1 MGIVTTVG
9 PAWNFACP
17 DWAERLKSGRSILPD
32 LPLFEEKA
40 AKAVAIFD
48 NLRIPDIE
56 GQPRFAEAA
65 GDWFRDIVRAILGS
79 LDDQGVR
86 HVPELFALLGK
97 KNSKTT
103 NSGGLML
110 TALLVNEVP
119 RGEFL
124 FIGPTQE
131 ISDLAFQQAAG
142 MIEADPE
149 GYLQKRFHVQEYKKK
164 IVDRVNKAFVKVKTF
179 DMKVMTG
186 SKPIGVLIDEL
197 HVMGSLHYASRVMGQ
212 IRGALESKRNS
223 FLLIISTQS
232 DQPPAGVFKAELQ
245 YARAV
250 RDGTVTGNIRMLP
263 MLFEFPE
270 SMQTD
275 RQTKPWAN
283 PEFWP
288 MVMPNLG
295 RSLHLETM
303 MAGYAAAKEKGD
315 EEERRWASQ
324 HLNVEIGLALHSDR
338 WIGADYFED
347 AADQRITLEYIE
359 ENSDVC
365 VVGGDVGGLED
376 LWGLAVLG
384 RHKKTRHWML
394 WVRAWVQPIV
404 FQRRKEIAERLMDFV
419 KDGDLWV
426 CKHVTEDA
434 EQAAKIIVRLRDKG
448 LLPETGAVGL
458 DPAGVTALLEEL
470 ASYDIVAP
478 MVAGVSQGYK
488 LSSAIFGVERKLADG
503 TLKHSGSALL
513 TWCVDNARAEMRGSN
528 VYIEKKSASAK
539 IDPLV
544 AAFNAAEMMSR
555 NPVAFGAPVDFD
567 ALIKNAMVV

>member
-1 MGIVTTVG
+1 MGISTPVT
-9 PAWNFACP
+9 AEWNFACP
-17 DWAERLKSGRSILPD
+17 DWVERLKAGKSILPD
-32 LPLFEEKA
+32 LPLNSA
-40 AKAVAIFD
+40 LADKAVAIFN

-56 GQPRFAEAA
+56 KQPRFAEAG
-65 GDWFRDIVRAILGS
+65 GDWYRDIVRALLGS
-79 LDDQGVR
+79 LDEDGVR
-86 HVPELFALLGK
+86 HVPEIFALIGK

-142 MIEADPE
+142 MIDADPE

-197 HVMGSLHYASRVMGQ
+197 HVMGSIHYASRVLGQ

-232 DQPPAGVFKAELQ
+232 DQPPSGVFKAELQ
-245 YARAV
+245 YARSI
-250 RDGTVTGNIRMLP
+250 RDGKVTGNIRMLP

-270 SMQTD
+270 SMQLD
-275 RQTKPWAN
+275 SEKPWAN
-283 PEFWP
+283 PKYWP

-303 MAGYAAAKEKGD
+303 MAGYQAAKEKGP

-324 HLNVEIGLALHSDR
+324 HLNIEIGLALHSDR
-338 WIGADYFED
+338 WIGADYFEA
-347 AADQRITLEYIE
+347 AADKRITLEYIE
-359 ENSDVC
+359 ENCDVC

-376 LWGLAVLG
+376 LWGLAVIG
-384 RHKKTRHWML
+384 RHKKTRRWLL
-394 WVRAWVQPIV
+394 WVKAWAQLKV
-404 FQRRKEIAERLMDFV
+404 FERRKEIAEVLRDFE
-419 KDGDLWV
+419 KDGDLVV
-426 CKHVTEDA
+426 CKHVTQDA
-434 EQAAKIIVRLRDKG
+434 EEAAAIIVRLRDKA
-448 LLPETGAVGL
+448 LLPATGAVGL
-458 DPAGVTALLEEL
+458 DPNGVTALLEEL
-470 ASYDIVAP
+470 ALYDINSP
-478 MVAGVSQGYK
+478 MVLGVSQGYK
-488 LSSAIFGVERKLADG
+488 LSAAIFGVERKLADG

-513 TWCVDNARAEMRGSN
+513 NWCVQNARAEMRGSN
-528 VYIEKKSASAK
+528 VYIEKKSASSK

-555 NPVAFGAPVDFD
+555 NPEAVNMNLADFL
-567 ALIKNAMVV
+567 ANPIMVGV

>member
-1 MGIVTTVG
+1 MGILA
-9 PAWNFACP
+9 PIEADWNFACP
-17 DWAERLKSGRSILPD
+17 DWVDRLQAGRSILPD
-32 LPLFEEKA
+32 LPLFKA
-40 AKAVAIFD
+40 RADKAVAIFD
-48 NLRIPDIE
+48 NLRVPDIE

-79 LDDQGVR
+79 LDDNGVR

-164 IVDRVNKAFVKVKTF
+164 IVDRVTKAFVKVKTF

-245 YARAV
+245 YARSV
-250 RDGTVTGNIRMLP
+250 RDGRVTGNIRMLP

-270 SMQTD
+270 SMQID
-275 RQTKPWAN
+275 RQDKPWAN
-283 PEFWP
+283 PKFWP

-295 RSLHLETM
+295 RSLHLDTM

-338 WIGADYFED
+338 WIGADYFEA
-347 AADQRITLEYIE
+347 AADTRITLEYIE
-359 ENSDVC
+359 ENADVC

-384 RHKKTRHWML
+384 RHKVTRHWML
-394 WVRAWVQPIV
+394 WVKAWVQPIV
-404 FQRRKEIAERLMDFV
+404 FKRRKEIAERLMDFV

-426 CKHVTEDA
+426 CRHVTEDA

-448 LLPETGAVGL
+448 LLPEVNAVGL

-470 ASYDIVAP
+470 ASNEIVAP

-513 TWCVDNARAEMRGSN
+513 AWCVDNARAELRGSN

-544 AAFNAAEMMSR
+544 AAFNAAELMSR
-555 NPVAFGAPVDFD
+555 NPEARAVLDVS
-567 ALIKNAMVV
+567 AMVG

>member
-1 MGIVTTVG
+1 MGIVAPVE
-9 PAWNFACP
+9 PAWNFSCA
-17 DWAERLKSGRSILPD
+17 DWAERLRAGKSILPD
-32 LPLFEEKA
+32 LPLYAEKA

-48 NLRIPDIE
+48 NLRVPDIAD
-56 GQPRFAEAA
+56 QPRFAEAA
-65 GDWFRDIVRAILGS
+65 GDWFRDIIRAILGS
-79 LDDQGVR
+79 LDENGVR
-86 HVPELFALLGK
+86 HVPEIFALLGK

-110 TALLVNEVP
+110 VALLVNEVP

-142 MIEADPE
+142 MIDADPE

-197 HVMGSLHYASRVMGQ
+197 HVMGSIHYASRVMGQ

-232 DQPPAGVFKAELQ
+232 DQPPAGVFKTELQ
-245 YARAV
+245 YARGV
-250 RDGTVTGNIRMLP
+250 RDGKVTGNIRMLP
-263 MLFEFPE
+263 MLYEFPE
-270 SMQTD
+270 AMQLD
-275 RQTKPWAN
+275 PEKPWADAK
-283 PEFWP
+283 FWH

-295 RSLHLETM
+295 RSLHLDTM
-303 MAGYAAAKEKGD
+303 MSAYAAAKEKGP

-324 HLNVEIGLALHSDR
+324 HLNIEIGLALHSDR
-338 WIGADYFED
+338 WIGADYWE
-347 AADQRITLEYIE
+347 AAVDPKITLDYIMQ
-359 ENSDVC
+359 NSDAC

-376 LWGLAVLG
+376 LWGLAVIG

-394 WVRAWVQPIV
+394 WVKAWAQIKV
-404 FQRRKEIAERLMDFV
+404 FERRKDIAEVLRDFER
-419 KDGDLWV
+419 DGDLVV
-426 CKHVTEDA
+426 CKHVTQDA
-434 EQAAKIIVRLRDKG
+434 EEAAAIIVMLQNKG
-448 LLPETGAVGL
+448 LLPEIGGVGL

-470 ASYDIVAP
+470 AGHDIGDPIVK
-478 MVAGVSQGYK
+478 GVSQGYK

-503 TLKHSGSALL
+503 TLKHGGTALMN
-513 TWCVDNARAEMRGSN
+513 WCVQNARAEMRGSN
-528 VYIEKKSASAK
+528 VYIEKKSASSK
-539 IDPLV
+539 IDPLI
-544 AAFNAAEMMSR
+544 ATFNAAEMMSR
-555 NPVAFGAPVDFD
+555 NPEAAGSSVYEERG
-567 ALIKNAMVV
+567 IRMV

>member
-1 MGIVTTVG
+1 MGIVTAVE

-17 DWAERLKSGRSILPD
+17 DWVERLQSGRSILPD
-32 LPLFEEKA
+32 LPLYKSKA
-40 AKAVAIFD
+40 DRAVAIFD

-65 GDWFRDIVRAILGS
+65 GDWFRDIIRAILGS
-79 LDDQGVR
+79 LDDNGIR
-86 HVPELFALLGK
+86 HVPEVFALLGK

-142 MIEADPE
+142 MIEVDPE

-245 YARAV
+245 YARSI
-250 RDGTVTGNIRMLP
+250 RDGKVTGNIRMLP

-270 SMQTD
+270 SMQID
-275 RQTKPWAN
+275 RQKKPWAD
-283 PEFWP
+283 PKFWP

-295 RSLHLETM
+295 RSLHLDAM
-303 MAGYAAAKEKGD
+303 LAGYQAAREKGD

-324 HLNVEIGLALHSDR
+324 HLNVEIGMALHSDR

-347 AADQRITLEYIE
+347 AADPKITLDYIE
-359 ENSDVC
+359 EHSDVC

-384 RHKKTRHWML
+384 RHKVTRRWML
-394 WVRAWVQPIV
+394 WVHAWVQPVV
-404 FQRRKEIAERLMDFV
+404 FKRRKEIAERLMDFV
-419 KDGDLWV
+419 KDKDLTI
-426 CKHVTEDA
+426 CERVTQDA
-434 EQAAKIIVRLRDKG
+434 EEAALIVVRLRDKG
-448 LLPETGAVGL
+448 LLPAAGAVGL

-470 ASYDIVAP
+470 ASHDIVEP
-478 MVAGVSQGYK
+478 MVASVSQGYK

-503 TLKHSGSALL
+503 TLKHSGSPLL

-528 VYIEKKSASAK
+528 VYIEKKSAGSK

-555 NPVAFGAPVDFD
+555 NPQPVAALDVDKWI
-567 ALIKNAMVV
+567 ASYA